1 MPKSF
6 RKGNAFDKPGPSW
19 QYKEDMRQAGAHRA
33 ALSEQSKA
41 DEEKAI
47 LARVTTSSLVMAS
60 KKRFTADVRG
70 ALRRV
75 KDGQGSTPCTN
86 WARGCDKCKS
96 GRVGDSHHIFCENR
110 GDWKTLP
117 EKDLALQL
125 KRAIESYHCEFWRV
139 DVGSTSGTLVGTSA
153 APAAA
158 PAAADLAITGITTAA
173 VVAPPDV
180 VAPSASAALLPAAV
194 APSTDIEPPAA
205 ASDAAIAASDTA
217 TATTDHAST
226 RAVAPVDV
234 AAAAALQARV
244 EAGRINASAL
254 HQSDTSAFQ
263 CIAGRDADVYR
274 SDVERAVT
282 REARWMRKEV
292 SRRMVGIREDS
303 SPYPALVM
311 RRTIEVDVD
320 PMLKVDGMM
329 VRARPSLYDHVTN
342 GTSVVVINLATEK
355 AQALCEQAGI
365 GSLPCANPKC
375 CGADGRWHT
384 KPVGWQHQNAAPSIF
399 VDDNGR
405 ACPIDVARSQCLT
418 CKTPFYHTN
427 PVVRANAECASAEHT
442 AAAKRAAADER
453 ADDDECASAECA
465 AAAERT
471 PRTPRGRWRCPAD
484 GCSLVRRCCSGRSR
498 TTRCRCRSGRWSCF
512 GCREC
517 APAAHGPRRERHCK
531 CQCGNEPHRRLLAVS
546 ASPSSRA

>member
-399 VDDNGR
+399 VDENGR

-427 PVVRANAECASAEHT
+427 PVVLGRLECVPGLRNALPFDPAWQFNDIYLHRSITSNAEYDSITRQGASNVVQKVKKLGAEACLRVERAFFDT
-442 AAAKRAAADER
+442 GRTWWAQREELVGDAVWPYGVVARTRAAVGVFLF
-453 ADDDECASAECA
+453 
-465 AAAERT
+465 T
-471 PRTPRGRWRCPAD
+471 HT
-484 GCSLVRRCCSGRSR
+484 
-498 TTRCRCRSGRWSCF
+498 
-512 GCREC
+512 
-517 APAAHGPRRERHCK
+517 H
-531 CQCGNEPHRRLLAVS
+531 
-546 ASPSSRA
+546 